1 MLLVLLIIFMSEKRL
16 DSANRKRFYG
26 AIFTCILCL
35 LLDIASTVLI
45 KLYRDGLVHELA
57 AIFARKIYLISIAQQ
72 VYQGFLYAAGTYFA
86 AKRHFPMRAA
96 FSALYMVGAILIL
109 ALPMEF
115 ATGKS
120 STTFVGPAIIVSSA
134 VIATYIGFSIGMAF
148 LKSEYIR
155 IRRMTILLWQSGWI
169 ITFTVQATTNAVPLV
184 GFAAAF
190 GIVIIY
196 MELESPH
203 IYLDRTTG
211 LFNSNAFLTYV
222 SDMYAYKKSF
232 ASVTYTL
239 HYPMQDADYSVTT
252 KTIAQIA
259 DILNEDKEGLAF
271 KNDDETITV
280 IYKSAEKAFRSHRLL
295 LTKVNLLVKTPI
307 EISSV
312 YLPDSLM
319 LSNEIECFHLLHYLR
334 GEYPNEE
341 FIRVTESIVKESKEM
356 EEVNDMVEK
365 AIRENRVV
373 VYYQPIYN
381 LEKKKFLSAEALVRI
396 KGKDGELI
404 YPGTFI
410 PAAER
415 SGIIVD
421 LSEVIFEKVCQF
433 LSRGEAIA
441 LGIEYIEVNLSVA
454 EFDADNPSTSIIR
467 KLNRYGLDGKYIN
480 FEITETA
487 ESETKTMILK
497 NMNALLE
504 KGITFSLDDFGTG
517 RSNLD
522 YFVEMPVSVIKFD
535 HTFTKSYFESEKA
548 RRMLESISKMMS
560 GMNLSL
566 VAEGIETKEQFEE
579 ISKLGITSIQGFY
592 FSQAIDEDS
601 FLQFLREHNR

>member
-26 AIFTCILCL
+26 AISSCILCL

-45 KLYRDGLVHELA
+45 KLYRDGLVHELV

-341 FIRVTESIVKESKEM
+341 FIRVTESIVKESKET